1 MIGAPSSHEGRI
13 VVNPSVLGGKPIV
26 AGTRI
31 PVSLIL
37 NLMAHGYDIDKIL
50 RAYPSLTRDDIKA
63 AIAYA
68 EARLNREEVR
78 LLSESA

>member
-1 MIGAPSSHEGRI
+1 MITEPHSYAGRI
-13 VVNPSVLGGKPIV
+13 VINPSVLAGKPIV

-37 NLMAHGYDIDKIL
+37 NLMAHGYDVDKIL
-50 RAYPSLTRDDIKA
+50 RAYPSLTEDDVRA
-63 AIAYA
+63 AVAYA

-78 LLSESA
+78 LISESV